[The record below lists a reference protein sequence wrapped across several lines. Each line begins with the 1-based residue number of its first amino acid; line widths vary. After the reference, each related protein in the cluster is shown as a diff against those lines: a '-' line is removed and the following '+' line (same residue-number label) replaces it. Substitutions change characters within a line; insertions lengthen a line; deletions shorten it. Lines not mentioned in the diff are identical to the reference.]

1 MKFIEK
7 AALRFGFGLLVLS
20 YVEGTYANSSFEN
33 RYTPT
38 QREVCEMDAT
48 SFTAE
53 YPKICKSV
61 KILEPLIKSKTV
73 AEGQK
78 VSLSKEKF
86 PNWPF
91 GDVYFQYTKNAKE
104 KFDPIFNIEGTSHQ
118 LRLEFNEEIRSVAI
132 GYIDDAI
139 ILEIVEGLGGV
150 HIWHKHII
158 FTPYSCE
165 GYEGYG
171 DEIYY
176 GSSSEFGWNPL
187 FSNQIFIK
195 TFFSP
200 IPCN

>member
-7 AALRFGFGLLVLS
+7 AELTFGCGLLVFS
-20 YVEGTYANSSFEN
+20 CVEGTYANSPSEN
-33 RYTPT
+33 RYSPS

-48 SFTAE
+48 SSTAK

-61 KILEPLIKSKTV
+61 KILKPLIKVKNV

-91 GDVYFQYTKNAKE
+91 EDVYFQYEKDAKE
-104 KFDPIFNIEGTSHQ
+104 KFDPIFNIDGTNHQ
-118 LRLEFNEEIRSVAI
+118 LRLEFNDEIKSVAI

-139 ILEIVEGLGGV
+139 ILEIIEGLGGV
-150 HIWHKHII
+150 HTWHKHII

-176 GSSSEFGWNPL
+176 GSSSELGWNPL